1 MRKAIN
7 IIALVLVIAVVVSGI
22 VIGITKKDEYNYVFT
37 AMNNAISA
45 IKDGTWTEVEPGG
58 FGEIAEAPTGGE
70 SEAPQLTF
78 TPNDYAGVS
87 LQSVEDVVNYYNT
100 VYNATKAETAN
111 YTDGDGNT
119 TVLYKMLSEESLNLK
134 PDSLLV
140 NGKANSLINGAAPG
154 LLSGIFKP
162 NVTGMPP
169 CANRDPNLDVDETN
183 ASLMTSRVTPEDVL
197 SCEVVDNGDG
207 TITITI
213 VPQTVNM
220 SHKGMDAQGHFFNS
234 LGAIDGA
241 IEGIGVKWA
250 EGTTADNCKVVY
262 EGGYAKVKV
271 DVASGKIVEGDYHM
285 VVNVN
290 ITHANLL
297 MLSNKNASLTLY
309 YDNKFPASDKYIM
322 DRRQL
327 VRQ

>member
-1 MRKAIN
+1 MKPVK
-7 IIALVLVIAVVVSGI
+7 IIALVLVIAIVVGCAGFGI
-22 VIGITKKDEYNYVFT
+22 IKHSEISYVMA
-37 AMNNAISA
+37 AMNKAVDT
-45 IKDGTWTEVEPGG
+45 IKDGTWQDIIKGSGG
-58 FGEIAEAPTGGE
+58 EEGERE

-111 YTDGDGNT
+111 YTTEDGST
-119 TVLYKMLSEESLNLK
+119 AVFYKALVEESLTLK
-134 PDSLLV
+134 PNSLLV
-140 NGKANSLINGAAPG
+140 NGKPSSFLNGLVSPILG
-154 LLSGIFKP
+154 KIFKP
-162 NVTGMPP
+162 NVNGLPP
-169 CANRDPNLDVDETN
+169 CANRDPNQDVDETG
-183 ASLMTSRVTPEDVL
+183 ASMMTSRVTPEDVL

-234 LGAIDGA
+234 LGAIDST
-241 IEGIGVKWA
+241 IETIGVEWA

-262 EGGYAKVKV
+262 EDGYAKVKV
-271 DVASGKIVEGDYHM
+271 DVASGKIVEGEYHM
-285 VVNVN
+285 VAKVD
-290 ITHANLL
+290 ITHANF
-297 MLSNKNASLTLY
+297 MGAINNKGAGLILY
-309 YDNKFPASDKYIM
+309 YDNKFPASDEYIM
-322 DRRQL
+322 ERRQL

>member
-1 MRKAIN
+1 MKPVK
-7 IIALVLVIAVVVSGI
+7 IIALVLVIAIVVGCAGFGIIKHEEVS
-22 VIGITKKDEYNYVFT
+22 YVMA
-37 AMNNAISA
+37 AMNKAIST
-45 IKDGTWTEVEPGG
+45 IKDGTWEDIIKGS
-58 FGEIAEAPTGGE
+58 GEDSEAE

-111 YTDGDGNT
+111 YTTEDGGT
-119 TVLYKMLSEESLNLK
+119 AVFYKALVEESLTLK

-140 NGKANSLINGAAPG
+140 DGTANSLINGAAPG
-154 LLSGIFKP
+154 LLSKIFQS
-162 NVTGMPP
+162 NVNGLPP
-169 CANRDPNLDVDETN
+169 CANRDPNQDIDETG

-220 SHKGMDAQGHFFNS
+220 SHKGMDAQGHFFNA

-250 EGTTADNCKVVY
+250 EGTTADNCKVIY

-290 ITHANLL
+290 ISHANLL
-297 MLSNKNASLTLY
+297 ILSNKSASLTIY
-309 YDNKFPASDKYIM
+309 YDNKFPASDEYIM
-322 DRRQL
+322 ERRQL